1 MRVNKNAEKQ
11 EMQKQATS
19 KLVPSVSSLGRK
31 AEGTRYG
38 TFIDWRESSHRC
50 ANGPRYGHGIRDGR
64 S

>member
-11 EMQKQATS
+11 AMQNQATS

-31 AEGTRYG
+31 GEGTRYG
-38 TFIDWRESSHRC
+38 TFIDWRESSHR
-50 ANGPRYGHGIRDGR
+50 ANGSRYGHGIRDGR